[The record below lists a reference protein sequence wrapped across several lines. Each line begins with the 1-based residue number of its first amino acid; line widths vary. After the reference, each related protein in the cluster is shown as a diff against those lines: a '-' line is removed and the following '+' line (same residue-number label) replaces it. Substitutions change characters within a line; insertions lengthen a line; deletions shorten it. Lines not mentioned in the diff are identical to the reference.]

1 MTADRDPADR
11 HLDELWSKVD
21 AFTERVAERYPG
33 ALACAPGCSDCCRRE
48 LSVTSIEA
56 ARIAAVVRDLPPPA
70 RDLLAARSRSG
81 EPCVAL
87 EADGRCAIYAARP
100 LVCRSHGVP
109 LRFVEP
115 DPPAAPPVAAPP
127 AAAPSSSA
135 AAPSSFAAAPPPSAP
150 PPADPSPRRAV
161 ALPVLDVCPKNF
173 VGHDLAAVDVACVL
187 DQRTLSVMLGAIDAL
202 FARAH
207 AAPEGRRLAL
217 RDVVRDAAA
226 R

>member
-1 MTADRDPADR
+1 MTAERDPADR
-11 HLDELWSKVD
+11 HLDDLWSKVD
-21 AFTERVAERYPG
+21 AFTERVGQRYPG
-33 ALACAPGCSDCCRRE
+33 ALACAPGCSDCCHRE
-48 LSVTSIEA
+48 LSVTTIEA
-56 ARIAAVVRDLPPPA
+56 ARITALVRDLPPSE

-115 DPPAAPPVAAPP
+115 EPAAAAPP
-127 AAAPSSSA
+127 AE
-135 AAPSSFAAAPPPSAP
+135 
-150 PPADPSPRRAV
+150 PSPRRAV

-173 VGHDLAAVDVACVL
+173 ASHDLSAIDAACVL

-202 FARAH
+202 FARSH
-207 AAPEGRRLAL
+207 GAPEGRRFAL
-217 RDVVRDAAA
+217 RDVLRAAL
-226 R
+226 